1 MTGHRRGAHAQTQPG
16 LRPPRNGVD
25 PRARRWWTVQALL
38 TVTGPLLLVA
48 AALLVNSLLFFPG
61 ALPWL
66 APLVLAVLVLPA
78 AGYVTAMPR
87 LRCRVHAWEV
97 GEAAVY
103 ASGGWLLRKRRIAP
117 LSRVQTVDTVRGP
130 LQSRYGLATV
140 TVTTASTAGDV
151 RITGVS
157 DEAAEW
163 IAARIADAARLVPGN
178 GDAA

>member
-1 MTGHRRGAHAQTQPG
+1 MTGHRRGARAQTQPG

-25 PRARRWWTVQALL
+25 PGARRWWTVQALL

-66 APLVLAVLVLPA
+66 GPLVLAVLVLPA
-78 AGYVTAMPR
+78 AGYVLAMPR

-130 LQSRYGLATV
+130 LQSRYGLATI

-163 IAARIADAARLVPGN
+163 IAARITEAARLVPGN

>member
-1 MTGHRRGAHAQTQPG
+1 MAGHRRSAQTQLM

-38 TVTGPLLLVA
+38 TVSGPLLLVA
-48 AALLVNSLLFFPG
+48 VALLVNSLLFFPG

-66 APLVLAVLVLPA
+66 APLLLVTCVLPA
-78 AGYVTAMPR
+78 VAYVLAMPR
-87 LRCRVHAWEV
+87 LRCRIHAWEV

-103 ASGGWLLRKRRIAP
+103 AAGGWLLRKRRIAP

-130 LQSRYGLATV
+130 LQSRFGLATV

-151 RITGVS
+151 RIAGVS
-157 DEAAEW
+157 DEDAEW
-163 IAARIADAARLVPGN
+163 LATRIADAARLVPAD